1 MWTWQTPVWH
11 QCGLQIRCHY
21 HQHSRLSCHRSFWWS
36 QQGRRGF
43 LTLVISSRGCAGAH
57 CRRLWQNLQ
66 TSHRTFAVSWLS
78 FGTLINNISQREN
91 MIDTSPSSPKTY
103 LSLGSLR
110 SAASDRRFMVTF
122 AKILL
127 GVDNSVIPR
136 QLLYSGRVPFFGI
149 LMMIPWFKRRSL
161 PGLSI

>member
-1 MWTWQTPVWH
+1 M
-11 QCGLQIRCHY
+11 
-21 HQHSRLSCHRSFWWS
+21 F
-36 QQGRRGF
+36 
-43 LTLVISSRGCAGAH
+43 VISSRGCAGAH

-136 QLLYSGRVPFFGI
+136 QLLYSDRVPFFGI
-149 LMMIPWFKRRSL
+149 LMMIPWFKRRF
-161 PGLSI
+161 LSGALWFFRELMKAVISTLRSSSASGISGSSSGAWSV